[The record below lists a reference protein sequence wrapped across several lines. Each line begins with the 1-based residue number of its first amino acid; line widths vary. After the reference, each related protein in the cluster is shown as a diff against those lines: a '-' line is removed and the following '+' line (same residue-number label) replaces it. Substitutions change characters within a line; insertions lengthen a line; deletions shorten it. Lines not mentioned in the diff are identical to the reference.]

1 MVKVQKKS
9 LAWPKEKKN
18 LKCKEITSN
27 TWNVHKPKGELCS
40 YLHTQLTRN
49 QNIFISF
56 SQLVVSEGYTQKIS
70 QWSASPNQIWT

>member
-49 QNIFISF
+49 QNIFVFF
-56 SQLVVSEGYTQKIS
+56 SQLVVSEGHTRKIS
-70 QWSASPNQIWT
+70 QWSASPNQI